1 MVSLSGSC
9 YMVSYDMDDGYKV
22 FVRDRNGL
30 KEVTNSMS
38 EEEKEVLIDDLV
50 LYYYKIGRK
59 EKLKRQFHLE
69 K

>member
-30 KEVTNSMS
+30 KGITNSMS
-38 EEEKEVLIDDLV
+38 AEEKEVLIDDLV
-50 LYYYKIGRK
+50 YAITRLV
-59 EKLKRQFHLE
+59 EKKS
-69 K
+69 